1 MNTDDLIRGL
11 AQDTVK
17 ERALSALLVPG
28 MAVAVVLCMLV
39 LWVSLGFRADLLQSL
54 GAPVSV
60 ARFVLTIALG
70 FVGLRLAL
78 VLARPDGRGRAN
90 LRWFVV
96 VGAMAL
102 ALLAWAYVTT
112 PADGRQMAFVGKT
125 ITTCLV
131 MIPLLSIIPVTVI
144 LATLRKGA
152 TTVPALAGFVA
163 GLGGSGV
170 AAAVYALHCT
180 EDSPLFYVTWYSLAI
195 AGVAIAS
202 SLIGS
207 RLLRW

>member
-1 MNTDDLIRGL
+1 MKTDDLIRGL

-17 ERALSALLVPG
+17 ERALSAILVPG
-28 MAVAVVLCMLV
+28 MAVAVGFSMLA
-39 LWVSLGFRADLLQSL
+39 LWMGLGFRADLVQSL
-54 GAPVSV
+54 GAPVSL
-60 ARFVLTIALG
+60 ARFLLTAALG
-70 FVGLRLAL
+70 FIGLRLAL

-90 LRWFVV
+90 LGWLAA
-96 VGAMAL
+96 VGAAAL
-102 ALLAWAYVTT
+102 GLLIWAYVAT

-125 ITTCLV
+125 ITKCLV
-131 MIPLLSIIPVTVI
+131 MIPLLSVIPVAVL
-144 LATLRKGA
+144 LATLRRGA

-170 AAAVYALHCT
+170 AAAVYAMHCT

-195 AGVAIAS
+195 AGVTITS
-202 SLIGS
+202 TLIGS